1 MESLLEILLVFFCSF
16 LFFLFFFYFGVSSRS
31 LPVACSRIAG
41 SYGFFFFILDLPS
54 LNFFSELPC
63 KERFSIVVPVIFV
76 FVLVVAL
83 KSISSFVFRESFC
96 SL

>member
-16 LFFLFFFYFGVSSRS
+16 LFFLFFFILVLVLAVYLLHVQE
-31 LPVACSRIAG
+31 LLDLMA
-41 SYGFFFFILDLPS
+41 FFFILDLPS